1 MKLDSANHVAIVNGL
16 RQSNEEVFRFVYVTY
31 VAKLYSYAYRFV
43 KDRELAAE
51 IVQETML
58 TLWEK
63 RSELDE
69 QYPIGSILYTI
80 TKRLSLNALRKIAN
94 SRVAIEQFWL
104 RIEWESNS
112 TEDALAVSEM
122 KSCLDE
128 ALEKLPSQQQAIFRL
143 SRYEGYSHAEIAS
156 KLNISKNTVK
166 NHLVI
171 ALKRLKAQFQHS
183 GITYFLFLL
192 LFS

>member
-1 MKLDSANHVAIVNGL
+1 MKLGSADQAAIINGL
-16 RQSNEEVFRFVYVTY
+16 RQSNEKAFKFVYHTY

-43 KDRELAAE
+43 KDQELAEE

-69 QYPIGSILYTI
+69 RYPIGSILYTI
-80 TKRLSLNALRKIAN
+80 TKHLSLNALRKIAN
-94 SRVAIEQFWL
+94 SKVAVEEFWQ
-104 RIEWESNS
+104 RIEWEANS
-112 TEDALAVSEM
+112 TEDAMAVLEM

-128 ALEKLPSQQQAIFRL
+128 ALQKLPAQQQTIFRL
-143 SRYEGYSHAEIAS
+143 SRYEGYSHDEIAS

-183 GITYFLFLL
+183 GIIYFLFLCF
-192 LFS
+192 FS